1 MLFNITLKEKPWY
14 IDTMCHFRKNNSV
27 SNAITFFVIIF
38 IVICNLV
45 NKCSIKCFEM
55 INTLIFWELSLR
67 SEQKSNILLSVVH
80 QYIYFSQDNWNKNIV
95 YI

>member
-14 IDTMCHFRKNNSV
+14 IDTMCHFRKNNFV

-55 INTLIFWELSLR
+55 INTLICAS
-67 SEQKSNILLSVVH
+67 VH
-80 QYIYFSQDNWNKNIV
+80 QYIYFSQDN
-95 YI
+95 

>member
-1 MLFNITLKEKPWY
+1 MGGGG
-14 IDTMCHFRKNNSV
+14 
-27 SNAITFFVIIF
+27 AITFFVIIF